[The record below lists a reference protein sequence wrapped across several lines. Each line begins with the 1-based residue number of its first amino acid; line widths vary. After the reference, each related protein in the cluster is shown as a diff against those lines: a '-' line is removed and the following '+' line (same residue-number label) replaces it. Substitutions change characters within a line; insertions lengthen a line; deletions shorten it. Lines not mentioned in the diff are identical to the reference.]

1 MDEKDEKRQPIVI
14 ETKGLTLIERV
25 KLQMKTLHDFLDKEM
40 PEHGWM
46 YNKGVC
52 CKYDDLPD
60 MFVKW
65 SSLYAQLDLD
75 RWEKETT
82 MFLLISV
89 LLPGTDL
96 CSFNYLIN
104 GNKQKLLKY
113 LSDDS
118 KAEEIMECILSLS
131 KNMEKR
137 SKEM

>member
-1 MDEKDEKRQPIVI
+1 MEEKDEKIQPIVI
-14 ETKGLTLIERV
+14 ETKGLPLIERV
-25 KLQMKTLHDFLDKEM
+25 KLQMRTLHDFLDKEM

-60 MFVKW
+60 IFVNM

-75 RWEKETT
+75 RWEQETT

-104 GNKQKLLKY
+104 GNKKKLLKY
-113 LSDDS
+113 LSDDN
-118 KAEEIMECILSLS
+118 KAKEVMDCILSLS
-131 KNMEKR
+131 KNMEDR
-137 SKEM
+137 SQEM